1 VRRSPM
7 RMLTACTIAIP
18 LIAQTG
24 LPAAI
29 HATPIPAFSSHPAS
43 HLGLLPASQLA
54 SFAGRPTQRV
64 IVLLRDG
71 TSGDPLARAA
81 AALTR
86 ASQGPL
92 LRELATVR
100 ATGVLPYRLINAVA
114 ATVSPA
120 EAARLAGDPAVRAV
134 VPDRIIRLTRPDT
147 GARPAAGLLPPP
159 APARLQPNDITPAC
173 TLSKTPSLEPQA
185 LQLTSTAANNPNVLQ
200 ARHLRTPSGAP
211 ITGAGVKVAYI
222 AEGIDTNNPDLI
234 RPNGQ
239 HVFVDYKDFSGDG
252 PNAPTGGGEA
262 FLDASSIAAQG
273 RKVYDVND
281 YLINPLPR
289 PCPIRIQGMAP
300 GASLVGLKVFATN
313 NTITTEAFVQAIDY
327 AVTVAHVDVLNESF
341 GSNPFPDLRKDP
353 TSLANAAA
361 IAAGVTV
368 VASSGDAG
376 ANGTI
381 GSPATAPGVISA
393 GATTQFRAYSQTAG
407 AGITLGNGG
416 YLDNNIAGLSSA
428 GFSQV
433 GPRTI
438 DVVAPGDSGWVLCT
452 PSTTDPPAFSNCTN
466 LAGKPASFV
475 LSGGTSE
482 SAPLTAG
489 EAALVIQAYRST
501 HHGSSPSPALVKRLI
516 MSSATDLGVP
526 AQEQGAGLINSY
538 RAVQLA
544 FSYRDPQGSPSPRAN
559 ALLSGDLG
567 AFSATAGPDSAQRV
581 AFTVTNSGGKP
592 QVVAPKVRSLSRVL
606 STRTY
611 SRYFDPLA
619 QGDYFFDDVG
629 VRRTYIEQDL
639 RVPAGAQRLQ
649 VSLAFLAGSQ
659 PGSILRIDLFDPSGR
674 FAAFSDPQGYGTG
687 YSQAA
692 VRQPQPGTWRAIVW
706 TRAAPTVNS
715 YFGPLQIT
723 ATSSTFAPSGTV
735 SPASRMIAPGHS
747 ATFIATVRTPS
758 QPGDRGDEI
767 VFPSPSGRTTLLGA
781 IPVSLRSLV
790 PLGTNGG
797 GFNGVLLGGNGRAGA
812 PGQGLSY
819 QFDVPVG
826 VRDLN
831 LGVRITDPN
840 SNLEGVLVDPSG
852 QPVDV
857 QTTVAAITQQGV
869 PSFYTGAMQFTRH
882 APPPG
887 RYLFVLLINKT
898 IAGAAT
904 SQRFQAR
911 IAFNQAHVMAL
922 GVPNSPSVVLPAGKP
937 VRASVEVTN
946 NGITS
951 KDFFLDAR
959 LQTSGPVP
967 LLAPYS
973 FSTALPITPKQAQQ
987 LPAFVIPPHVTQ
999 ADFSA
1004 ISPTAISLDVST
1016 NAGAPPYG
1024 GTGAPESAAASG
1036 SIVDPATG
1044 LYTAAVSVQAPEV
1057 APTAWSALPAQLGPF
1072 GASAPSSTVE
1082 VRATAIGEPFDQ
1094 AVAVSTGNPFDPFS
1108 PPYKPLTLPPSF
1120 GDVISVRIT
1129 PRGLPGTIVRGTLYV
1144 ETFNLNSSS
1153 GDELAA
1159 IPYAYTVGR

>member
-1 VRRSPM
+1 MRRSPM

-24 LPAAI
+24 LPAAT
-29 HATPIPAFSSHPAS
+29 HATPIPAFSSHLVS

-71 TSGDPLARAA
+71 TSGDPLAQAA

-222 AEGIDTNNPDLI
+222 AEGIDTNNPDFI

-313 NTITTEAFVQAIDY
+313 NTITSEAFVQAIDY

-341 GSNPFPDLRKDP
+341 GSNPFPDLSTDP
-353 TSLANAAA
+353 IVQANAAA

-368 VASSGDAG
+368 VVSSGDSG
-376 ANGTI
+376 VNGTI
-381 GSPATAPGVISA
+381 GTPATGSGVISV
-393 GATTQFRAYSQTAG
+393 GATTQYRAYAQTG
-407 AGITLGNGG
+407 LAGITLGSGG
-416 YLDNNIAGLSSA
+416 YLDNNVAAFSSA
-428 GFSQV
+428 GFSQL
-433 GPRTI
+433 GPRTV
-438 DVVAPGDSGWVLCT
+438 DVVAPGDSGWTLCT
-452 PSTTDPPAFSNCTN
+452 PSNTDPPTFSDCTN
-466 LAGKPASFV
+466 FAGKPVPFV

-501 HHGSSPSPALVKRLI
+501 HHGSTPSPALVKRLI

-526 AQEQGAGLINSY
+526 AQEQGAGLIDSY

-559 ALLSGDLG
+559 ALLSDDLG
-567 AFSATAGPDSAQRV
+567 AFSATVGPGSAQRV
-581 AFTVTNSGGKP
+581 AFTVTNNGSKP
-592 QVVAPKVRSLSRVL
+592 QVVAPRVRSLNRVL
-606 STRTY
+606 SSHSY
-611 SRYFDPLA
+611 SRVFDPLA
-619 QGDYFFDDVG
+619 QGDYFFDQNG
-629 VRRTYIEQDL
+629 VRRTYIEQDVQ
-639 RVPAGAQRLQ
+639 VPAGAQRLQ
-649 VSLAFLAGSQ
+649 VSFAFPTESQ
-659 PGSILRIDLFDPSGR
+659 LQATLRLDLFDPAGR
-674 FAAFSDPQGYGTG
+674 FAAYSFPGDLGTG
-687 YSQAA
+687 YAQVA
-692 VRQPQPGTWRAIVW
+692 VRQPQPGTWHAIIWARA
-706 TRAAPTVNS
+706 TPTSGS
-715 YFGPLQIT
+715 YYGPLQLT
-723 ATSSTFAPSGTV
+723 ATSSAFASSGTV
-735 SPASRMIAPGHS
+735 SPSSRTIAPGRS
-747 ATFIATVRTPS
+747 ATFTATVRAPLQS
-758 QPGDRGDEI
+758 GDRGDEI

-797 GFNGVLLGGNGRAGA
+797 SFSGILLGGNGRATIA
-812 PGQGLSY
+812 VQSLSY
-819 QFDVPVG
+819 QFDVPAG
-826 VRDLN
+826 LRDLD
-831 LGVRITDPN
+831 LGVRVADPN
-840 SNLEGVLVDPSG
+840 SNLVGALVDPSG

-857 QTTVAAITQQGV
+857 QTTVAAITQQGD
-869 PSFYTGAMQFTRH
+869 PAFYTGAMQFIRH
-882 APPPG
+882 APAPG
-887 RYLFVLLINKT
+887 RYLFVLLLNKT

-911 IAFNQAHVMAL
+911 ISFNQAQVTAV
-922 GVPNSPSVVLPAGKP
+922 GIPDSPSVVLPAGKP

-946 NGITS
+946 TGITS

-959 LQTSGPVP
+959 LQTPGPVP

-973 FSTALPITPKQAQQ
+973 FSAPLPLSPKQAQQ
-987 LPAFVIPPHVTQ
+987 LPAFVIPPHVTE
-999 ADFSA
+999 ADFTAS
-1004 ISPTAISLDVST
+1004 SPTAISLDVST
-1016 NAGAPPYG
+1016 FAGAPPG
-1024 GTGAPESAAASG
+1024 AFTGAPESIAASG
-1036 SIVDPATG
+1036 STIDPATG
-1044 LYTAAVSVQAPEV
+1044 LYTAAVRVRAPEL
-1057 APTAWSALPAQLGPF
+1057 AATAWFATPAQIGPF
-1072 GASAPSSTVE
+1072 STSAQPSTVE

-1094 AVAVSTGNPFDPFS
+1094 AVAVSTGNPFNPFS
-1108 PPYKPLTLPPSF
+1108 PQYKPLTLPPSF
-1120 GDVISVRIT
+1120 GDVIAVRIT
-1129 PRGLPGTIVRGTLYV
+1129 PRGLPGTIVHGTLYV
-1144 ETFNLNSSS
+1144 ETFNLNSTS